1 MPYFLIVA
9 FGLLALLFW
18 VASGGDAFEPPERT
32 ARAEPEA
39 SAPVVVPALPG
50 PAPLTQI
57 AAEEPEIREVDIA
70 AFDRAIAAAEEAIA
84 PPPVAPA
91 APARD
96 ASIEAALGEALD
108 LRTVTGSVVNMRGGP
123 GTGFDVVGQLVEGQG
138 AEVLQEDGDWAE
150 VRTEDGATGWM
161 ASRFLR

>member
-9 FGLLALLFW
+9 FASLALAFW
-18 VASGGDAFEPPERT
+18 LASGGGEFDPPERT
-32 ARAEPEA
+32 ARARPET
-39 SAPVVVPALPG
+39 SAPAVPALPE

-57 AAEEPEIREVDIA
+57 TAEEPEIREVDIA
-70 AFDRAIAAAEEAIA
+70 AFDRAIAAAEDSIA
-84 PPPVAPA
+84 PRPPAPA
-91 APARD
+91 VPVSD
-96 ASIEAALGEALD
+96 ASIDAALGEALD
-108 LRTVTGSVVNMRGGP
+108 LRTVTGNVVNLRAGP

-138 AEVLQEDGDWAE
+138 AEVLLRDGDWSE